1 MSSEEGRESN
11 PGEPYWSLV
20 EPVWDQ
26 IEIYQG
32 PEEFTRTLATVSR
45 PAGLLFAA
53 HFCQSEVCNGGFDQF
68 FSNSTGVLAPEAI
81 EGFKAI
87 GQDFVAEIIQE
98 ACSLLGEPFPRD
110 RLIRQ
115 RKLKAVD
122 SGLLDS
128 LDQKFYGIIHSE
140 NGGFEAAADN
150 YASQVGK
157 SGGY

>member
-1 MSSEEGRESN
+1 MNSEERGSS
-11 PGEPYWSLV
+11 PGEQYWTLV
-20 EPVWDQ
+20 EPVWDE

-32 PEEFTRTLATVSR
+32 PEEFARTFARAPR

-87 GQDFVAEIIQE
+87 GQNVVAEIIHE
-98 ACSLLGEPFPRD
+98 ACSLFGEPFPRE
-110 RLIRQ
+110 RSLRQ
-115 RKLKAVD
+115 SKLESID
-122 SGLLDS
+122 SELLDS

-140 NGGFEAAADN
+140 NGGFETAADS
-150 YASQVGK
+150 YAAGAGK
-157 SGGY
+157 SSRS